1 MSEKDTKHRSKLN
14 DLIYALMNEPEFK
27 SAWSDVEPKLQLA
40 RFLADARR
48 EKGMTQEQ
56 LAELSGV
63 SANDICLIENGKFDL
78 SLHII
83 ELLASV
89 FGKRLQL
96 LFV

>member
-1 MSEKDTKHRSKLN
+1 MSKLN
-14 DLIYALMNEPEFK
+14 DLIYALASEPEFK
-27 SAWSDVEPKLQLA
+27 TDWSDVGPRLQLGH
-40 RFLADARR
+40 FLADARR
-48 EKGMTQEQ
+48 EKGLTLER